1 MQLKDTQDAL
11 NAFGK
16 YVVQQSRSKLTQ
28 SNKNAS
34 KRLYESLGYELKVMP
49 NSFSMAFLMEEYGK
63 YQDKGVRGVGGTRKT
78 TSRFNKKNNRGKIWK
93 QKGGNSPFS
102 FKEGAN
108 SVPSVKH
115 FEAWSRSKGLNAFA
129 VRQSVYRQGI
139 KPSLFFTKPFEAAF
153 KNLPDDIV
161 EAFGLDVENF
171 LKTTIN
177 NKATR

>member
-28 SNKNAS
+28 SNKNIS
-34 KRLYESLGYELKVMP
+34 NRLYESLGYELKVMP
-49 NSFSMAFLMEEYGK
+49 NSFSMAFLMENYGE
-63 YQDKGVRGVGGTRKT
+63 YQDKGVSGTEVKYNTPYKYTNKMPPPSAFSQWVVRKGLKGTRDASGRFV
-78 TSRFNKKNNRGKIWK
+78 SR
-93 QKGGNSPFS
+93 
-102 FKEGAN
+102 
-108 SVPSVKH
+108 
-115 FEAWSRSKGLNAFA
+115 KGLQFA
-129 VRQSVYRQGI
+129 IAKSIFKKGI

-153 KNLPDDIV
+153 KNLPNDIV
-161 EAFGLDVENF
+161 EAYGLDVENF

>member
-49 NSFSMAFLMEEYGK
+49 SSFSMAFLMENYGE
-63 YQDKGVRGVGGTRKT
+63 YQDKGVSGTEVKYNTPYKYTNKMPPPSAFSQWVVRKGLKGTRDGSGRFV
-78 TSRFNKKNNRGKIWK
+78 SR
-93 QKGGNSPFS
+93 
-102 FKEGAN
+102 
-108 SVPSVKH
+108 
-115 FEAWSRSKGLNAFA
+115 KGLQFA
-129 VRQSVYRQGI
+129 IAKSIFKKGI

-153 KNLPDDIV
+153 KNLPNDIV
-161 EAFGLDVENF
+161 EAYGLDVENF

>member
-28 SNKNAS
+28 SNKNVS
-34 KRLYESLGYELKVMP
+34 KRLYESLGYDLKVMP
-49 NSFSMAFLMEEYGK
+49 NSFSIAFLMENYGE
-63 YQDKGVRGVGGTRKT
+63 YQDKGVSGTEVKYNTPYKYTNKMPPPSAFSQWVVRKGLKGTRDASGRFV
-78 TSRFNKKNNRGKIWK
+78 SR
-93 QKGGNSPFS
+93 
-102 FKEGAN
+102 
-108 SVPSVKH
+108 
-115 FEAWSRSKGLNAFA
+115 KGLQFA
-129 VRQSVYRQGI
+129 IAKSIFKKGI

-153 KNLPDDIV
+153 KNLPNDIV
-161 EAFGLDVENF
+161 EAYGLDVENF

>member
-49 NSFSMAFLMEEYGK
+49 SSFSMAFLMENYGE
-63 YQDKGVRGVGGTRKT
+63 YQDKGVSGTEVKYNTSYKYTNKMPPPSAFSQWVIRKGLKGTRDASGRFV
-78 TSRFNKKNNRGKIWK
+78 SR
-93 QKGGNSPFS
+93 
-102 FKEGAN
+102 
-108 SVPSVKH
+108 
-115 FEAWSRSKGLNAFA
+115 KGLQFA
-129 VRQSVYRQGI
+129 IAKSIFKKGI

-153 KNLPDDIV
+153 KNLPKRYCRSIR
-161 EAFGLDVENF
+161 
-171 LKTTIN
+171 
-177 NKATR
+177 TRCRKFFKDND

>member
-28 SNKNAS
+28 SNKNVS
-34 KRLYESLGYELKVMP
+34 KRLYESLGYDLKVMP
-49 NSFSMAFLMEEYGK
+49 NSFSMAFLMENYGE
-63 YQDKGVRGVGGTRKT
+63 YQDKGVSGTEVKYNTPYKYTNKMPPPSAFSQWVVRKGLKGTRDASGRFV
-78 TSRFNKKNNRGKIWK
+78 SR
-93 QKGGNSPFS
+93 
-102 FKEGAN
+102 
-108 SVPSVKH
+108 
-115 FEAWSRSKGLNAFA
+115 KGLQFA
-129 VRQSVYRQGI
+129 IAKSIFKKGI

-161 EAFGLDVENF
+161 EAYGLDVENF

>member
-34 KRLYESLGYELKVMP
+34 NRLYDSLGYELKVMP
-49 NSFSMAFLMEEYGK
+49 NSFSMAFLMENYGE
-63 YQDKGVRGVGGTRKT
+63 YQDKGVSGTEVKYNTPYKYTNKMPPPSAFSQWVVRKGLKGTRDASGRFV
-78 TSRFNKKNNRGKIWK
+78 SR
-93 QKGGNSPFS
+93 
-102 FKEGAN
+102 
-108 SVPSVKH
+108 
-115 FEAWSRSKGLNAFA
+115 KGLQFA
-129 VRQSVYRQGI
+129 IAKSIFKKGI
-139 KPSLFFTKPFEAAF
+139 KPSLFFTKPFEEAF

-161 EAFGLDVENF
+161 EAYGLDVENF

>member
-16 YVVQQSRSKLTQ
+16 YVIQQSRSKLTQ

-34 KRLYESLGYELKVMP
+34 KRLYESLGYDLKVMP
-49 NSFSMAFLMEEYGK
+49 NSFSMAFLMENYGE
-63 YQDKGVRGVGGTRKT
+63 YQDKGVSGTEVKYNTPYKYTNKMPPPSAFSQWVVRKGLKGTRDASGRFV
-78 TSRFNKKNNRGKIWK
+78 SR
-93 QKGGNSPFS
+93 
-102 FKEGAN
+102 
-108 SVPSVKH
+108 
-115 FEAWSRSKGLNAFA
+115 KGLQFA
-129 VRQSVYRQGI
+129 IAKSIFKKGI

-153 KNLPDDIV
+153 KNLPNDIV
-161 EAFGLDVENF
+161 EAYGLDVENF

>member
-28 SNKNAS
+28 SNKNVS

-49 NSFSMAFLMEEYGK
+49 NSFSMAFLMENYGE
-63 YQDKGVRGVGGTRKT
+63 YQDKGVSGTEVKYNTPYKYTNKMPPPSAFSQWVVRKGLKGTRDASGRFV
-78 TSRFNKKNNRGKIWK
+78 SR
-93 QKGGNSPFS
+93 
-102 FKEGAN
+102 
-108 SVPSVKH
+108 
-115 FEAWSRSKGLNAFA
+115 KGLQFA
-129 VRQSVYRQGI
+129 IAKSIFKKGI

-153 KNLPDDIV
+153 KNLPNDIV
-161 EAFGLDVENF
+161 EAYGLDVENF

>member
-11 NAFGK
+11 NAFGM

-28 SNKNAS
+28 SNKNVS

-49 NSFSMAFLMEEYGK
+49 SSFSMAFLMENYGE
-63 YQDKGVRGVGGTRKT
+63 YQDKGVSGTEVKYNTTYKYTNKMPPPSAFSQWVVRKGLKGTRDASGRFV
-78 TSRFNKKNNRGKIWK
+78 SR
-93 QKGGNSPFS
+93 
-102 FKEGAN
+102 
-108 SVPSVKH
+108 
-115 FEAWSRSKGLNAFA
+115 KGLQFA
-129 VRQSVYRQGI
+129 IAKSIFKKGI

-153 KNLPDDIV
+153 KNLPNDIV
-161 EAFGLDVENF
+161 EAYGLDVENF

>member
-28 SNKNAS
+28 SNKNVS
-34 KRLYESLGYELKVMP
+34 KRLYESLGYDLKVMP
-49 NSFSMAFLMEEYGK
+49 NSFSMAFLMENYGE
-63 YQDKGVRGVGGTRKT
+63 YQDKGVSGTEVKYNTPYKYTNKMPPTSVFSQWVVRKGLKGTRDASGRFV
-78 TSRFNKKNNRGKIWK
+78 SR
-93 QKGGNSPFS
+93 
-102 FKEGAN
+102 
-108 SVPSVKH
+108 
-115 FEAWSRSKGLNAFA
+115 KGLQFA
-129 VRQSVYRQGI
+129 IAKSIFKKGI

-153 KNLPDDIV
+153 EGLPDDIV

>member
-34 KRLYESLGYELKVMP
+34 KRLYESLGYDLKVMP
-49 NSFSMAFLMEEYGK
+49 NSFSMAFLIDNYGI
-63 YQDKGVRGVGGTRKT
+63 YQDKGVSGTEVKYNTPYKYTNKMPPPSAFSQWVVRKGLKGTRDASGRFV
-78 TSRFNKKNNRGKIWK
+78 SR
-93 QKGGNSPFS
+93 
-102 FKEGAN
+102 
-108 SVPSVKH
+108 
-115 FEAWSRSKGLNAFA
+115 KGLQFA
-129 VRQSVYRQGI
+129 IAKSIFKKGI

-153 KNLPDDIV
+153 KNLPNDIV
-161 EAFGLDVENF
+161 EAYGLDVENF

>member
-28 SNKNAS
+28 SNKDVS

-49 NSFSMAFLMEEYGK
+49 NSFSMAFLMEEYGE

-78 TSRFNKKNNRGKIWK
+78 TSRFNKKNNKGKIWK

-102 FKEGAN
+102 FKEGRK
-108 SVPSVKH
+108 PSVKH
-115 FEAWSRSKGLNAFA
+115 FEAWSRSKGLSAFA
-129 VRQSVYRQGI
+129 VRESVYRQGI

-153 KNLPDDIV
+153 KNLPNDIV
-161 EAFGLDVENF
+161 EAYGLDVENF

-177 NKATR
+177 NKPTR

>member
-34 KRLYESLGYELKVMP
+34 KRLYESLGYDLKVMP
-49 NSFSMAFLMEEYGK
+49 NSFSMAFLINNYGI
-63 YQDKGVRGVGGTRKT
+63 YQDKGVSGTEVKYNTPYKYTNKMPPPSAFSQWVVRKGLKGTRDASGRFV
-78 TSRFNKKNNRGKIWK
+78 SR
-93 QKGGNSPFS
+93 
-102 FKEGAN
+102 
-108 SVPSVKH
+108 
-115 FEAWSRSKGLNAFA
+115 KGLQFA
-129 VRQSVYRQGI
+129 IAKSIFKKGI

-153 KNLPDDIV
+153 KNLPNDIV
-161 EAFGLDVENF
+161 EAYGLDVENF